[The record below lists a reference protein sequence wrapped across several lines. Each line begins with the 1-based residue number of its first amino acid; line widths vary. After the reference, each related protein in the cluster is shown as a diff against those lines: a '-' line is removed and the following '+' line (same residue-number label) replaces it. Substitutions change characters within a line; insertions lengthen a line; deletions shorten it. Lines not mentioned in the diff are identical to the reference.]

1 MLATLYLHGF
11 LTWSYLLQHL
21 EDLKTIYERHKQER
35 NVFVAHCYGSI
46 HVLRLLKM
54 LSVENRLNEI
64 VGVVILAL
72 GVNSP
77 VSLGI
82 VGKLP
87 AFILG
92 GYRN

>member
-1 MLATLYLHGF
+1 MLATLYLHGI

-77 VSLGI
+77 VSLGL

>member
-1 MLATLYLHGF
+1 M
-11 LTWSYLLQHL
+11 
-21 EDLKTIYERHKQER
+21 EDLRAIYDQHKKER
-35 NVFVAHCYGSI
+35 NVFVAHCYGAI
-46 HVLRLLKM
+46 HVLRLLKL
-54 LSVENRLNEI
+54 LSVEKKLNEI

-77 VSLGI
+77 VSLGL

-92 GYRN
+92 RYRN

>member
-1 MLATLYLHGF
+1 M
-11 LTWSYLLQHL
+11 
-21 EDLKTIYERHKQER
+21 
-35 NVFVAHCYGSI
+35 FVAHCYGAI
-46 HVLRLLKM
+46 HVLRLLKL
-54 LSVENRLNEI
+54 LSVENKLNEI

-77 VSLGI
+77 VSLGL

-92 GYRN
+92 G

>member
-11 LTWSYLLQHL
+11 STWSYLLQHL
-21 EDLKTIYERHKQER
+21 KDLKTIYEWHKQER

-54 LSVENRLNEI
+54 LSVDSRLNEI
-64 VGVVILAL
+64 IGVVILAL

-77 VSLGI
+77 VSLGL

-87 AFILG
+87 TFILG